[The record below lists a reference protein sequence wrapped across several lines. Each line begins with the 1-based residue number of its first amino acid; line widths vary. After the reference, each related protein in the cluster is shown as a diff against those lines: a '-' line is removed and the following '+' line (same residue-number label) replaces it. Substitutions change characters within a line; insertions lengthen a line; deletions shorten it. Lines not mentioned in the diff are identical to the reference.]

1 MPFFEGYLTN
11 FGKLIEGTLR
21 TIPQKAHAGLLY
33 FQVNQAAYNG
43 LGTNKAPI
51 ALYHIAVMQ

>member
-1 MPFFEGYLTN
+1 MRGKAYNWVLRLT
-11 FGKLIEGTLR
+11 
-21 TIPQKAHAGLLY
+21 LY

-43 LGTNKAPI
+43 VGTNKAPI